1 MQGHVLLHKNSE
13 HQIEP
18 FQNSSTSKDTAL
30 NSTTVKVQY
39 QIVPHQ
45 KL

>member
-1 MQGHVLLHKNSE
+1 MSCYTKIVK

-30 NSTTVKVQY
+30 NSATVKVQY